1 MRLKKYY
8 NLGGD
13 FMAKAAVLLANG
25 FETLEALTVV
35 DILRRAEVI
44 CHTFSLEGDEVITSH
59 NIKVKADKNIMSK
72 EIEDYDFLVLP
83 GGMPGARNLKESE
96 RVIELINKFN
106 NSNKWICAIC
116 AGPIA
121 LGKAGITKNK
131 NMTCYPGFENE
142 ISDCNYKEDLVV
154 VDGNIITGKGPAAAI
169 PFAFEILSQISKD
182 KVNSIK
188 KAMLF

>member
-1 MRLKKYY
+1 MVKV
-8 NLGGD
+8 
-13 FMAKAAVLLANG
+13 AVLLANG

-35 DILRRAEVI
+35 DVLRRAEVI
-44 CHTFSLEGDEVITSH
+44 CDTFALKEEEVITSH
-59 NIKVKADKNIMSK
+59 NIKLKADKNIMNN
-72 EIEDYDFLVLP
+72 EIEEYDFLVLP
-83 GGMPGARNLKESE
+83 GGMPGSKNLRDNK

-116 AGPIA
+116 AAPIA

-142 ISDCNYKEDLVV
+142 LIGCNYKEDLVV
-154 VDGNIITGKGPAAAI
+154 VDGNIITGRGPAAAI

-182 KVNSIK
+182 KVEPIE
-188 KAMLF
+188 KAMLFK